1 MKTKGNE
8 KVTDL
13 KLERCHEG
21 FSFWALVSGVV
32 SWAQASRFSIQVL
45 LGNAI
50 LDLYAK
56 CGDVDSAEKAFH
68 SLEKGDV
75 FSWNSV
81 ISMYSKRGVGR
92 IADCSIV
99 LLKKVFDGSMH
110 LDTVSWTLMVA
121 GYVQVGL
128 LEEALKVFESMLKV
142 GHVPDHVAFVTIK
155 NAFVGLGHAKKGYE
169 LEGLILT
176 LMSSLIPNLEQ
187 GKQVHCLAI
196 KSGLDKSLYA
206 GSALIDMKAN
216 LLSYDEEFLGVSL
229 RNTYAKILFK
239 EFKNRESAVLWTALI
254 SGHTQ
259 NDCNEEVLHFV
270 QEMHSYNVL
279 PDQATFVSVLRAC
292 AVLSSLQEGRQIH
305 ALIYK
310 IGYVLDELATSALV
324 DIIHGDE
331 TRGRRATGKLIE
343 LELESENSFPYV
355 LLSNIYALTGNWDEV
370 NALRRRMSEKRVQKF
385 PRCSRIVTDQ
395 EMNMFIAGDMSH
407 PKADEIEDT

>member
-1 MKTKGNE
+1 M
-8 KVTDL
+8 
-13 KLERCHEG
+13 
-21 FSFWALVSGVV
+21 
-32 SWAQASRFSIQVL
+32 
-45 LGNAI
+45 NAMI
-50 LDLYAK
+50 
-56 CGDVDSAEKAFH
+56 
-68 SLEKGDV
+68 
-75 FSWNSV
+75 
-81 ISMYSKRGVGR
+81 
-92 IADCSIV
+92 
-99 LLKKVFDGSMH
+99 
-110 LDTVSWTLMVA
+110 A
-121 GYVQVGL
+121 GY
-128 LEEALKVFESMLKV
+128 APK
-142 GHVPDHVAFVTIK
+142 D
-155 NAFVGLGHAKKGYE
+155 
-169 LEGLILT
+169 
-176 LMSSLIPNLEQ
+176 
-187 GKQVHCLAI
+187 
-196 KSGLDKSLYA
+196 LDKAIILLQETEVDRLKPSEVTYTSLLDA
-206 GSALIDMKAN
+206 C
-216 LLSYDEEFLGVSL
+216 
-229 RNTYAKILFK
+229 
-239 EFKNRESAVLWTALI
+239 
-254 SGHTQ
+254 HTQ